1 MTTLREALERA
12 AAVLGKPG
20 PVEFEQSHGYLYA
33 RIAGE
38 KSHPGYPCAK
48 NAEPVA
54 RAWAESRAMRS
65 LAERLAGY
73 SVLGAAAAEVVTEGR
88 ALMSAVNTAGRAA
101 AELSSAQKVV
111 EEMEARLAVCRA
123 RRDEARVR
131 VERERVQLVAAQAA
145 YEAARAA
152 HPQAA
157 EAFDA
162 RAALEAVL
170 KGGV

>member
-1 MTTLREALERA
+1 MSTLREALERA
-12 AAVLGKPG
+12 ALALGKPG

-33 RIAGE
+33 RIAGHRG
-38 KSHPGYPCAK
+38 HPGYPCAK
-48 NAEPVA
+48 STSAEG
-54 RAWAESRAMRS
+54 RAWAESRTMRA

-73 SVLGAAAAEVVTEGR
+73 GVLGAAAAEVAREGR
-88 ALMSAVNTAGRAA
+88 ALTSAISAADRACT
-101 AELSSAQKVV
+101 ELESAQKVV
-111 EEMEARLAVCRA
+111 EDMEERLAVCRA

-162 RAALEAVL
+162 RTALEAVL

>member
-1 MTTLREALERA
+1 MSALREALERA
-12 AAVLGKPG
+12 ASALGKPG

-33 RIAGE
+33 RIAGHRG
-38 KSHPGYPCAK
+38 HPGYPCAK
-48 NAEPVA
+48 SAGPEA

-65 LAERLAGY
+65 LGERLVGY
-73 SVLGAAAAEVVTEGR
+73 GALGADAASVAREGR
-88 ALMSAVNTAGRAA
+88 ALTSAINAADRAA
-101 AELSSAQKVV
+101 AELESAQHVV

-123 RRDEARVR
+123 RRDEARAR
-131 VERERVQLVAAQAA
+131 VERERAQLVAAQTA
-145 YEAARAA
+145 YEAARAT